1 MNKIANPFFTQQG
14 SLADETEVNGTINIP
29 EIAHDSEP
37 DDYVVSWNKENKYY
51 VI

>member
-1 MNKIANPFFTQQG
+1 MNKVANPHSLQTQG

-37 DDYVVSWNKENKYY
+37 DDYVVSWNKEKNK
-51 VI
+51 